1 MKKSLEK
8 LITAF
13 VIIAILV
20 LSLFIILNKPTQT
33 SSEVA
38 KCIRQNSILYTQT
51 GCSHCKDQE
60 DLFGNNTQYLN
71 IVDCIQSDNMQ
82 KCIDAKIEG
91 TPTWIIK
98 NQSYVG
104 VQTIEKLKELTGC

>member
-20 LSLFIILNKPTQT
+20 FSLFIILNKPAQT
-33 SSEVA
+33 SAEVA
-38 KCIRQNSILYTQT
+38 KCIGQNSLLYTQT

-60 DLFGNNTQYLN
+60 DLFGNNIQDLN
-71 IVDCIQSDNMQ
+71 IIDCIKEDNMQ
-82 KCIDAKIEG
+82 KCINANIQG

-104 VQTIEKLKELTGC
+104 VQTIEELKKLTGC